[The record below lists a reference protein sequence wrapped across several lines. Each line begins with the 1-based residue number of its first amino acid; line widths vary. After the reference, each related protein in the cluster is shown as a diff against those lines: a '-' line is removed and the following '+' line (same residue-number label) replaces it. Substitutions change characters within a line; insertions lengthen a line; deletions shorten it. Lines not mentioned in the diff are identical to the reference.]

1 MASAKPSHPSAG
13 ILEITNGLPVY
24 ESADQLPS
32 RFGRFGGR
40 YIPETLAE
48 AHDQLAAEYIKASR
62 DPEFRKELEQLGRDY
77 VGR

>member
-13 ILEITNGLPVY
+13 ILEVTNGVPEY
-24 ESADQLPS
+24 ESAEQLPA